1 MWITRGQRSELQPD
15 PQGPNV
21 SCISV
26 VEKAGC
32 SRLDTADQG
41 HTEAQLDHVLPQM
54 VSLGTE
60 RFTST
65 LLGCQLD
72 TPGKGEL
79 QLRHC
84 FHQSG
89 REGMAGS
96 SIFLIADRCGRLW
109 PGSHRRGRRK

>member
-54 VSLGTE
+54 VSLGN
-60 RFTST
+60 RGLR
-65 LLGCQLD
+65 LLFLD
-72 TPGKGEL
+72 ANLTHL
-79 QLRHC
+79 
-84 FHQSG
+84 
-89 REGMAGS
+89 A
-96 SIFLIADRCGRLW
+96 
-109 PGSHRRGRRK
+109 RGNFS